1 MEDTYQDFKSLSE
14 VEKKG
19 RDFKIWV
26 KKTKSKIAV
35 IAPHG
40 GGIELGTSEI
50 AKSIAGDD
58 FTCYSFEGI
67 KHKENKKY
75 LHITSPNFDEPE
87 CVEICTGSDMVLA
100 IHGAEDDDEVVYVG
114 GRNEYLKQKM
124 IEKLKEAGFNVREDT
139 TNHSGRDAENICNK
153 CSSML
158 GLQLEISNG
167 LRKKMFKGL
176 KRNHRN
182 PANNIFNEFV
192 KSIRGVLCEYL
203 AKNNL

>member
-14 VEKKG
+14 VEKEG

-40 GGIELGTSEI
+40 GAIELGTSEI
-50 AKSIAGDD
+50 AKSVAGDD

-67 KHKENKKY
+67 KNKENKKY
-75 LHITSPNFDEPE
+75 LHITSTNFDEPE
-87 CVEICTGSDMVLA
+87 CIEICNASDMVLA
-100 IHGAEDDDEVVYVG
+100 IHGAEDDDKVVYVG

-124 IEKLKEAGFNVREDT
+124 IEKLKKAGFSVRKDT
-139 TNHSGRDAENICNK
+139 TNHSGRNAENICNK
-153 CSSML
+153 CTSMQ

-182 PANNIFNEFV
+182 PTNNLFNEFV
-192 KSIRGVLCEYL
+192 KSIRGVLCEYV
-203 AKNNL
+203 AKSLV

>member
-14 VEKKG
+14 VEKEG

-67 KHKENKKY
+67 KNKENKKY
-75 LHITSPNFDEPE
+75 LHITSTNFDEPE
-87 CVEICTGSDMVLA
+87 CIEICTGSDMVLA
-100 IHGAEDDDEVVYVG
+100 IHGAEDNDKVVYVG
-114 GRNEYLKQKM
+114 GRNEYLKQKI
-124 IEKLKEAGFNVREDT
+124 IEKLKQAGFNVRKDT

-153 CSSML
+153 CMSMQ

-176 KRNHRN
+176 KGIHRN
-182 PANNIFNEFV
+182 PTNNIFNEFV
-192 KSIRGVLCEYL
+192 KSIRGVLFEYV